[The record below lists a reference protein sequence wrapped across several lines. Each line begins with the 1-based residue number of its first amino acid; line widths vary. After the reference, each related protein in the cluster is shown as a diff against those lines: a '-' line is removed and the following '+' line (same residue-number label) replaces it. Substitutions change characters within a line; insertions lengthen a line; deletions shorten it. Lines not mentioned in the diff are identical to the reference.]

1 MWRMV
6 PRLELGHLL
15 LDASPL
21 GLYRR
26 KPLHQST
33 LLILGGPLPLIKVR
47 HPARARAIVAT
58 IALALQLQQRLLV
71 QLALFSRE
79 IPRARKFLRQLDLE
93 RGRYF
98 EVASGEAQGRGGGCS
113 GGCACPLDTREAEYD
128 LQTRGGCSGGC
139 ACSLV

>member
-21 GLYRR
+21 GLYRG

-33 LLILGGPLPLIKVR
+33 LLILGGPQPLIKVR
-47 HPARARAIVAT
+47 HPARARTVVAT

-71 QLALFSRE
+71 QLALFPRE
-79 IPRARKFLRQLDLE
+79 IPRAREFLRQLDRE
-93 RGRYF
+93 RGR
-98 EVASGEAQGRGGGCS
+98 
-113 GGCACPLDTREAEYD
+113 
-128 LQTRGGCSGGC
+128 
-139 ACSLV
+139 